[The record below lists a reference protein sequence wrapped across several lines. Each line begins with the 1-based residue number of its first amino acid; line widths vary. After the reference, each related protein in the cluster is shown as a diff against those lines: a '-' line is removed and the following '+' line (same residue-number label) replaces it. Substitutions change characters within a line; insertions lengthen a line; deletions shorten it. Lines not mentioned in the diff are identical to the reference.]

1 MHIYMYVCIMLE
13 SRDGMDLS
21 ALESIMI
28 ENFAQRP
35 PGDDQV
41 QVHLHQYVTIQ
52 ALALYAP
59 MHPSKGPS
67 AYRKYP

>member
-1 MHIYMYVCIMLE
+1 
-13 SRDGMDLS
+13 MDLS